1 MNLEKFF
8 FSTAQNFF
16 KTGFSALAGG
26 LFIQPP
32 DRGFGHDPGARS
44 SELILV
50 ADTGSDTDRGVRFS
64 DLIPVA

>member
-1 MNLEKFF
+1 M
-8 FSTAQNFF
+8 
-16 KTGFSALAGG
+16 AGG
-26 LFIQPP
+26 LFFQPP

-64 DLIPVA
+64 DLISFARFRF